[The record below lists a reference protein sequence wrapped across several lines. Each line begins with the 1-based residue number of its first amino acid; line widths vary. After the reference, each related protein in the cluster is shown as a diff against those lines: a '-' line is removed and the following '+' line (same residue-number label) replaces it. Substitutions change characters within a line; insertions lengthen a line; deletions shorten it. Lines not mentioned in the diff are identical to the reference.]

1 VTSVPEYEAPQQTP
15 PFMIAS
21 TADPPT
27 WDILSFKLEADT
39 QAYAPVTFS
48 VEVVSED
55 IGTDVEALF
64 YLVPHVEPLS
74 LYADDVEIDAGGKI
88 PAGSL
93 DSPPR
98 VLSKSFRPPRFN
110 DDMAPLCFTLFWV
123 AAHRFDT
130 QTDCPAPSVDAT
142 GAERDDSSRLT
153 WTVLLCNDQT
163 ECAAEKLPECLVGD
177 PVFPCDVAAAEG
189 AGS

>member
-55 IGTDVEALF
+55 IGAEVEALF
-64 YLVPHVEPLS
+64 FLVPHVEKPFP
-74 LYADDVEIDAGGKI
+74 DPDPEIDAGGKI

-98 VLSKSFRPPRFN
+98 VLSKSFRPDWSN
-110 DDMAPLCFTLFWV
+110 DQPACATLFWV

-189 AGS
+189 GGS